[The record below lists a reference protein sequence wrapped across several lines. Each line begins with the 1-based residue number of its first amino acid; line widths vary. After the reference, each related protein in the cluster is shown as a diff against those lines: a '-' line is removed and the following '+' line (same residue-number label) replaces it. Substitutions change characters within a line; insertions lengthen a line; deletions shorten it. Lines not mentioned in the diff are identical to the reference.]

1 MKSVTIPKRFG
12 YPTAKVSVNGND
24 YTLKSGEEI
33 TVEDEV
39 AEVIENALELEPKP
53 KRYLNKFAQRVEGS
67 ITEITFSDL
76 EGLNTIIDSAFRN
89 CSSITS
95 IEIPNTVKIIM
106 QNAFL
111 SCTNAKSVR
120 FGDNSKI
127 ETIEANAFKW
137 CGRLKGVYLPENPPT
152 LTDANAFAN
161 INSACVFN
169 CKSQASLD
177 AYKAAP
183 NWSTLVGTYSF
194 VVEE

>member
-1 MKSVTIPKRFG
+1 MKTITIPVRLG
-12 YPTAKVSVNGND
+12 YPTVDIEINNKT

-33 TVEDEV
+33 TVEDHV
-39 AEVIENALELEPKP
+39 AEVIENAIALAPKQRIN
-53 KRYLNKFAQRVEGS
+53 KGKFAQRVEGS

-76 EGLNTIIDSAFRN
+76 EGLDTIIDSAFRN
-89 CSSITS
+89 CSLLTS
-95 IEIPNTVKIIM
+95 IEISNTIKIIM

-137 CGRLKGVYLPENPPT
+137 CGRLKEVYLPKTPPT

-161 INSACVFN
+161 INASCVFY
-169 CKSQASLD
+169 CKSQASLN
-177 AYKAAP
+177 AYKAAT
-183 NWSTLVGTYSF
+183 NWSTLTGTYSF
-194 VVEE
+194 VVEP